1 MFKPRTID
9 RYIAAEVIGPFVMGV
24 GLLTFALVTGKLLKL
39 TEMVVNHGVGLGQV
53 MSLIG
58 YIMPAFL
65 ELTFPMAV
73 LLGVLLGFGRMSGDR
88 EMIAARAC
96 GVSLYRL
103 AIPVMMIALVV
114 YLVSSWFAFSIR
126 PWANRSLEAQLF
138 YLTRTRVASVI
149 RDKVFNEGFR
159 GLVVYVDK
167 VSPGGSTLQ
176 GVMIADGRT

>member
-1 MFKPRTID
+1 MLKPRTID

-88 EMIAARAC
+88 ELIAARAC
-96 GVSLYRL
+96 GISLYRSGD
-103 AIPVMMIALVV
+103 PGHRR
-114 YLVSSWFAFSIR
+114 SRWWFTRCRAGCVFGS
-126 PWANRSLEAQLF
+126 AVGQLQS
-138 YLTRTRVASVI
+138 A
-149 RDKVFNEGFR
+149 G
-159 GLVVYVDK
+159 
-167 VSPGGSTLQ
+167 
-176 GVMIADGRT
+176 